1 MCLVNEHRFK
11 LLTFMLR
18 GAREGVVSNIEVSGG
33 MAFIPFRS
41 STWKKGQF
49 EFYLEKPVSSVVS
62 GNHVP
67 VSSGFF
73 NCISLKM
80 DHAIINIGGRE

>member
-18 GAREGVVSNIEVSGG
+18 GAREGIVSNIEVSAG

-41 STWKKGQF
+41 STWKKG
-49 EFYLEKPVSSVVS
+49 
-62 GNHVP
+62 
-67 VSSGFF
+67 
-73 NCISLKM
+73 
-80 DHAIINIGGRE
+80 